1 MGNLA
6 RVSGSDEGVEVSR
19 ASAITVTFGFDDP
32 ASNSSPRLQIFFTQF
47 EIFVCLRQSTEPI
60 ERNSNKDLV
69 GSSRISLFFFLW
81 EMDNLR
87 MDEGCDEL
95 THSMSNVRSSY
106 N

>member
-69 GSSRISLFFFLW
+69 GSSRISLFSFFGKW
-81 EMDNLR
+81 IIFEWIKDAIN
-87 MDEGCDEL
+87 
-95 THSMSNVRSSY
+95 
-106 N
+106 